1 MDMNKTDDL
10 ELQLFDGKIT
20 RLEFLQRS
28 PEYSE
33 DFKQFCDDYGLP
45 ADELS
50 ANKFQD
56 WILDGEEEAHS
67 DLD

>member
-10 ELQLFDGKIT
+10 EMQLFDGKIT

-28 PEYSE
+28 PEYSD
-33 DFKQFCDDYGLP
+33 DFKQFCLDYGLT
-45 ADELS
+45 ADEQS

-56 WILDGEEEAHS
+56 WLLDSKEKAHA